1 MSDLEQYRQEIDELD
16 EQLVRLF
23 LRRMEVTGKVGEYK
37 LAHGMQVLDRERE
50 RGGCQPDQASGG
62 GHPAGG
68 GRKGAIPDHHGH
80 QPPPAAGAD
89 RPDGKRHELR
99 ANLAR
104 EILRLRELQ
113 EQTVMGRC
121 RQSCAPG
128 AYSGTAT
135 FYQFSAAYHHRI

>member
-50 RGGCQPDQASGG
+50 RRVLAKRGQPGG

-80 QPPPAAGAD
+80 QPPPGS
-89 RPDGKRHELR
+89 R
-99 ANLAR
+99 
-104 EILRLRELQ
+104 
-113 EQTVMGRC
+113 
-121 RQSCAPG
+121 S
-128 AYSGTAT
+128 
-135 FYQFSAAYHHRI
+135 